1 MGTGIFCLSFS
12 NTQRAKTHSQNT
24 HPCPTLC
31 KEGGKVLR
39 GEASGPDQRDSVL
52 RAQDPRTAGYDT
64 EGEPGAVAATQLH
77 VSGPFPSLSEQT
89 YPANFKGPT
98 LTGGGCPHSSGEGGS
113 RAPKLLRFCTI
124 CGRLPSAD
132 VLSATVQRSPQPG
145 HHLRKQRAE
154 NKQSPWARPASQRE
168 AAGLSVMVPNGED
181 TAMVF

>member
-1 MGTGIFCLSFS
+1 MGTGVFCLSFF
-12 NTQRAKTHSQNT
+12 NTHSQNT

-39 GEASGPDQRDSVL
+39 GGASGPDQRDSVL

-98 LTGGGCPHSSGEGGS
+98 LTG
-113 RAPKLLRFCTI
+113 RALPTHPEKVALGLLSCF
-124 CGRLPSAD
+124 AF
-132 VLSATVQRSPQPG
+132 A
-145 HHLRKQRAE
+145 
-154 NKQSPWARPASQRE
+154 
-168 AAGLSVMVPNGED
+168 LSVVVCPRLTFLVPLFRGD
-181 TAMVF
+181 LSQGII